1 MKFIIEN
8 VSGYG
13 IDVNDFKKLKAGGFL
28 INKEG
33 KDIERSWRPGR
44 KYCSSTIEITDT
56 NQIIRIMEIV
66 ECSLYFDYDQKRKD
80 QPKILI
86 VDDWL

>member
-1 MKFIIEN
+1 MGIRYEIYKEN

-33 KDIERSWRPGR
+33 KGIRTFIPDGR
-44 KYCSSTIEITDT
+44 KTG
-56 NQIIRIMEIV
+56 V
-66 ECSLYFDYDQKRKD
+66 ER
-80 QPKILI
+80 
-86 VDDWL
+86 VDC